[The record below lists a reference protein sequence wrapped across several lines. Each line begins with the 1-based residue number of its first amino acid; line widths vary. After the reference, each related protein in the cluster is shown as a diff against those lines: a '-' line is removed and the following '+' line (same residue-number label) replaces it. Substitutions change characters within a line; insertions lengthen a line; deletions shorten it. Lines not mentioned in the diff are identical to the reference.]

1 MKLNEMTPSA
11 LAYLGD
17 SVLELM
23 TRTMLVKSGI
33 SDAGK
38 LNKEALFYV
47 KASSQSDAFDKMEP
61 HLTEDELAWFKRGRN
76 NHGIAIPKSASAA
89 QYRKATGMEVMFA
102 YLYLEGKEERMKQL
116 FNIGFCLN
124 GKNESNGE

>member
-1 MKLNEMTPSA
+1 MKINEMSPSA

-23 TRTMLVKSGI
+23 TRTMLVKSGVA
-33 SDAGK
+33 DAGK
-38 LNKEALFYV
+38 LNKLALDYV
-47 KASSQSDAFDKMEP
+47 KASSQSDAFDRMEP

-76 NHGIAIPKSASAA
+76 NHTMSIPKSASAA

-102 YLYLEGKEERMKQL
+102 YLYLSEKQERMQEL
-116 FNIGFCLN
+116 FDIGFSRDC
-124 GKNESNGE
+124 